1 MDRMENKGMNECVI
15 CKLVSCFSLEEE
27 CLDDGFSLKP
37 KALHCWLTRV
47 MYNHRSKLHPL
58 WNNFVVGGLQDG
70 EP

>member
-1 MDRMENKGMNECVI
+1 MV
-15 CKLVSCFSLEEE
+15 LCFSLEEE

-58 WNNFVVGGLQDG
+58 WNNFIVGGLQDG
-70 EP
+70 TP